1 MSTSASNG
9 FREGIWEIRDYE
21 IIAHYPE
28 GAWRLTA
35 LDVESIRLE
44 PETDDGVP
52 VCDAFLR
59 VRSHPRSDLIGRYPQ
74 GEDQICVELA
84 LFAARNRIQL
94 IGQPLPQ
101 KKTAPVTP
109 GVMVTTAVAPRQRS
123 DLPKSPDSAYETQAD
138 PNQPYG
144 FNQGTDPNQPYGFN
158 QGTDPNQP
166 YGFNQGTDPNQSYGP
181 GMGFNPNNPFE
192 FRNPEWRRWTYDHA
206 NPAYRRNVVLT
217 VLASIF
223 IASLVGTLLIGGL
236 RVGSFFSGP
245 GFIILLII
253 LSNRKKGKRRR

>member
-166 YGFNQGTDPNQSYGP
+166 YGP

-223 IASLVGTLLIGGL
+223 NASLVGTLLIGGL